1 MFMEKYAEVSSEPH
15 SQKSSCSY
23 CGDAAV
29 SHTLF
34 YIISLISVNIDNHV
48 LRVASRAPKFLR
60 AFVDWL
66 MMSTFETFL
75 FFRLARLSSDINQ
88 ARTFRS
94 KVIWEEANKRGIE
107 MKQLILFGAPLDQ
120 YRARI
125 NGKLVYF
132 DSLPIPPKFLNMKHN
147 WDDKFLLKE
156 EFSKKNIPV
165 PAYFA
170 FPAFYP
176 QDIPKIFSKL
186 EKPIIVKPRAGSR
199 GRHTITNINSIEEFQ
214 GAINIAKQIS
224 AYLVAEEHI
233 KGDVCRATFVKGE
246 LVGFYKGS
254 VPYVIGDGRKT
265 VRELI
270 LEKDEKRPSRVDKV
284 FINEEMKEHIRRSGV
299 SIDNVLPEGIRLPLT
314 HRTGRLFGGVTREML
329 DELHPSFV
337 PILNEA
343 AKIVDLAVIGFDCI
357 VPDPTKAAESQK
369 WGIIECNTL
378 PFIDLHY
385 YALEGK
391 PKNIAG
397 KIWDLWN

>member
-1 MFMEKYAEVSSEPH
+1 MEKFSEPH
-15 SQKSSCSY
+15 SQKGSCSY
-23 CGDAAV
+23 CGDAPV
-29 SHTLF
+29 SHIIF
-34 YIISLISVNIDNHV
+34 YFVSLVSGNIDNHV
-48 LRVASRAPKFLR
+48 LKVAKHAPEILRV
-60 AFVDWL
+60 FVDWMIL
-66 MMSTFETFL
+66 CSFEMFL
-75 FFRLARLSSDINQ
+75 FLKLARLSSDIDL

-94 KVIWEEANKRGIE
+94 RVIWEEAKRRGIE

-120 YRARI
+120 YCARI

-132 DSLPIPPKFLNMKHN
+132 DSLPIPPKFLIMKNN
-147 WDDKFLLKE
+147 WDDKFVLKQE
-156 EFSKKNIPV
+156 LSKKNIPI
-165 PAYFA
+165 PGYFA
-170 FPAFYP
+170 FPVFYP
-176 QDIPKIFSKL
+176 QNIGRIFSRL

-199 GRHTITNINSIEEFQ
+199 GRHTITNISTLEQFQ
-214 GAINIAKQIS
+214 SAINVAKKIS

-233 KGDVCRATFVKGE
+233 YGDVCRATFVKGE
-246 LVGFYKGS
+246 LMGFYKGS
-254 VPYVIGDGRKT
+254 VPYVVGDGEKT

-270 LEKDEKRPSRVDKV
+270 LEKDEKRPSRVEKI
-284 FINEEMKEHIRRSGV
+284 FITEEMQDQILRSGFA
-299 SIDNVLPEGIRLPLT
+299 IDSVLPQGMRLPLT
-314 HRTGRLFGGVTREML
+314 HRTGRLFGGLTKEML
-329 DELHPSFV
+329 DELHPSFI

-357 VPDPTKAAESQK
+357 IPDPTRDAGEQK